1 MATTTID
8 WDFVERFYP
17 NYYSCS
23 TITLIDILTRAR
35 DGEEVSLSD
44 QTFIEGWDVER
55 ELHRLE
61 RKVFNEAY
69 ENMKNTFNN

>member
-1 MATTTID
+1 MATITID

-44 QTFIEGWDVER
+44 QAFIEGWDVER
-55 ELHRLE
+55 KLEVLE
-61 RKVFNEAY
+61 RKVWNIAKQ
-69 ENMKNTFNN
+69 NRKNT

>member
-1 MATTTID
+1 MTTTTID
-8 WDFVERFYP
+8 WNFVERFYP

-44 QTFIEGWDVER
+44 QAFIEGWDVER
-55 ELHRLE
+55 EIELLE
-61 RKVFNEAY
+61 NKVYKIAVQNFIN
-69 ENMKNTFNN
+69 

>member
-35 DGEEVSLSD
+35 DGEEVSPSD
-44 QTFIEGWDVER
+44 QAFIEGWDVER
-55 ELHRLE
+55 EIELLE
-61 RKVFNEAY
+61 NKIYKIAVQNFIN
-69 ENMKNTFNN
+69 

>member
-17 NYYSCS
+17 NYYSCN
-23 TITLIDILTRAR
+23 TITLIDILTRTR

-44 QTFIEGWDVER
+44 QAFIEGWDVER
-55 ELHRLE
+55 KLEVLE
-61 RKVFNEAY
+61 RKVY
-69 ENMKNTFNN
+69 EKALQNYIGKD

>member
-35 DGEEVSLSD
+35 DGEEVSPSD
-44 QTFIEGWDVER
+44 QVFIEGWDVER
-55 ELHRLE
+55 KLEVLE
-61 RKVFNEAY
+61 RKVY
-69 ENMKNTFNN
+69 EKALQNYIDKD

>member
-23 TITLIDILTRAR
+23 TITLIDVLTRAR
-35 DGEEVSLSD
+35 DGEEVSPSD
-44 QTFIEGWDVER
+44 QAFIEGWDVER
-55 ELHRLE
+55 EIELLE
-61 RKVFNEAY
+61 NKVYKIAVQNFIN
-69 ENMKNTFNN
+69 